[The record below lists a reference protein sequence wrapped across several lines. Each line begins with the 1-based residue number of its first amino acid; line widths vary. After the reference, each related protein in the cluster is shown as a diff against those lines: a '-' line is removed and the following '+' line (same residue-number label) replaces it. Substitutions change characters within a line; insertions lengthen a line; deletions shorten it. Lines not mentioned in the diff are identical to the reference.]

1 MQSTPEQPTL
11 WESGQVAPRILRV
24 SDLNRRVRALL
35 DSDATLADVWV
46 EGEISQPSFPPSGHC
61 FFTLKDG
68 ASQVRAVMFREELAR
83 AVVRP
88 KHGMQVVI
96 HGRVRA
102 YEPQGIYQLYAYEI
116 TPAGA
121 GDLHAQYVALRVKL
135 AAEGLFEATRKRP
148 LPRWPRRIGVVTSPI
163 GAVWRDIGNVMRRR
177 YPFVE
182 LVLSPSLVQGPTAAP
197 AIVRALQRLYAQ
209 PDLDVVILA
218 RGGGSLE
225 DLWPFN
231 DERVVRAVVASP
243 IPLIVGVGHESDVT
257 LSDFAA
263 DVRAPTPSAAAELAV
278 PDASQLLTV
287 LARLR
292 ERASTALLN
301 AAAQRRRLLTNEERA
316 LAAHAPNLEAARQ
329 QAAELVDRG
338 HRALAARIRRE
349 EATLNGLRDALR
361 ALGPHATLQRGY
373 AVARLASGE
382 IVRSPD
388 QATVGDGLEVVV
400 ARGSLGT
407 RVERVTLDGGEEL
420 L

>member
-121 GDLHAQYVALRVKL
+121 GDLHAQYEALRVKL

-278 PDASQLLTV
+278 PDGSQLLTV

>member
-1 MQSTPEQPTL
+1 MSQQPTL
-11 WESGQVAPRILRV
+11 WESAQVAPRILRV

-35 DSDATLADVWV
+35 DSDTTLADVWV

-68 ASQVRAVMFREELAR
+68 ASQIRAVMFREELAR

-102 YEPQGIYQLYAYEI
+102 YEPQGIYQLYAYEL

-121 GDLHAQYVALRVKL
+121 GDLHAQYEALRVKL
-135 AAEGLFEATRKRP
+135 AGEGLFDAGRKRE

-177 YPFVE
+177 YPMVE

-231 DERVVRAVVASP
+231 DERVVRCVVASP
-243 IPLIVGVGHESDVT
+243 IPVVVGVGHESDVT
-257 LSDFAA
+257 LADFAA

-278 PDASQLLTV
+278 PDGSQLLAV

-292 ERASTALLN
+292 ERASTALLG
-301 AAAQRRRLLTNEERA
+301 AAAQRRRLLTSEERA

-349 EATLNGLRDALR
+349 DATLNGLRDALR

-373 AVARLASGE
+373 AVARLATGE

-388 QATVGDGLEVVV
+388 QAIVGDGLEVVV
-400 ARGSLGT
+400 AHGSLGT
-407 RVERVTLDGGEEL
+407 RVERVTPDGGEEL

>member
-1 MQSTPEQPTL
+1 MSQQPTL
-11 WESGQVAPRILRV
+11 WESAQVAPRILRV

-35 DSDATLADVWV
+35 DSDTTLADVWV

-88 KHGMQVVI
+88 THGMQVVI

-121 GDLHAQYVALRVKL
+121 GDLHAQYEALRVRL
-135 AAEGLFEATRKRP
+135 AGEGLFDANRKRQ

-177 YPFVE
+177 YPLVE

-209 PDLDVVILA
+209 ADLDLVILA

-231 DERVVRAVVASP
+231 DERVVRCIVAAP
-243 IPLIVGVGHESDVT
+243 IPVVVGVGHESDVS
-257 LSDFAA
+257 LADFAA

-278 PDASQLLTV
+278 PDGSQLLAV

-292 ERASTALLN
+292 ERASTALLAQ
-301 AAAQRRRLLTNEERA
+301 AAARRRLLSQEERA
-316 LAAHAPNLEAARQ
+316 LVAHSPNLEAARQ
-329 QAAELVDRG
+329 QVAELVDRG
-338 HRALAARIRRE
+338 HRALVGRVGRE
-349 EATLNGLRDALR
+349 RATLQGLRGGLR
-361 ALGPHATLQRGY
+361 ALGPTATLERGY
-373 AVARLASGE
+373 AIARLASGE
-382 IVRSPD
+382 IVRAPE
-388 QATVGDGLEVVV
+388 QVHVGEALEVVV
-400 ARGSLGT
+400 AQGSLGT
-407 RVERVTLDGGEEL
+407 RVERVTPDGGEEL

>member
-1 MQSTPEQPTL
+1 MQSPPQQPTL
-11 WESGQVAPRILRV
+11 WESPQVAPRILRV

-35 DSDATLADVWV
+35 DSDGTLADVWV

-68 ASQVRAVMFREELAR
+68 ASQIRAVMFREELAR
-83 AVVRP
+83 SVVRP
-88 KHGMQVVI
+88 THGMQVVI

-121 GDLHAQYVALRVKL
+121 GDLHAQYEALRVKL
-135 AAEGLFEATRKRP
+135 AAEGLFDAGRKRQ

-209 PDLDVVILA
+209 PDLDLVILA

-231 DERVVRAVVASP
+231 DERVVRCVVAAP
-243 IPLIVGVGHESDVT
+243 IPVVVGVGHESDVT
-257 LSDFAA
+257 LADFAA

-278 PDASQLLTV
+278 PDGSQLLAV

-292 ERASTALLN
+292 ERASTALLG
-301 AAAQRRRLLTNEERA
+301 AAARRRRLLTGEERA

-349 EATLNGLRDALR
+349 EATLNGLQDALR

-373 AVARLASGE
+373 AVARLGNGE
-382 IVRSPD
+382 IVRD
-388 QATVGDGLEVVV
+388 AEQASIGDGLEVVV
-400 ARGSLGT
+400 AHGSLGT
-407 RVERVTLDGGEEL
+407 RVERVTPDGGEEL

>member
-1 MQSTPEQPTL
+1 MSQQPTL
-11 WESGQVAPRILRV
+11 WESAEVAPRILRV

-35 DSDATLADVWV
+35 DGDSTLADVWV

-68 ASQVRAVMFREELAR
+68 SSQVRAVMFREELGR

-88 KHGMQVVI
+88 QHGMQVVI

-121 GDLHAQYVALRVKL
+121 GDLHAQYEALRVKL
-135 AAEGLFEATRKRP
+135 AAEGLFDAGRKRE
-148 LPRWPRRIGVVTSPI
+148 LPHWPRRIGVATSPV
-163 GAVWRDIGNVMRRR
+163 GVVWRDIANVMRRR
-177 YPFVE
+177 YPLVE
-182 LVLSPSLVQGPTAAP
+182 LVLSPTLVQGPTAPP
-197 AIVRALQRLYAQ
+197 AIVRALQRLYA
-209 PDLDVVILA
+209 DTSLDVVILA

-231 DERVVRAVVASP
+231 DERVVRCVVASP
-243 IPLIVGVGHESDVT
+243 LPVVVGVGHESDVT
-257 LSDFAA
+257 LADFAA

-278 PDASQLLTV
+278 PDASQLLAV

-292 ERASTALLN
+292 ERASTALL
-301 AAAQRRRLLTNEERA
+301 ARAGDRRRLLNAEERA

-338 HRALAARIRRE
+338 HRALVGRVGRE
-349 EATLNGLRDALR
+349 QTRLAGLRDGLR
-361 ALGPHATLQRGY
+361 ALGPRATLERGY

-382 IVRSPD
+382 IVRSAE
-388 QATVGDGLEVVV
+388 QAHAGDPLEVVV
-400 ARGSLGT
+400 AHGSLGA
-407 RVERVTLDGGEEL
+407 RVERITPDAGEEL

>member
-1 MQSTPEQPTL
+1 MQSPSQQPTL
-11 WESGQVAPRILRV
+11 WESPQVAPRILRV

-35 DSDATLADVWV
+35 DSDGTLADVWV

-68 ASQVRAVMFREELAR
+68 ASQIRAVMFREELGR
-83 AVVRP
+83 AIVRP
-88 KHGMQVVI
+88 GHGMQVVI

-121 GDLHAQYVALRVKL
+121 GDLHAQYEALRVKL
-135 AAEGLFEATRKRP
+135 AAEGLFDAGRKRQ

-209 PDLDVVILA
+209 PDLDLVILA

-231 DERVVRAVVASP
+231 DERVVRCVVAAP
-243 IPLIVGVGHESDVT
+243 IPVVVGVGHESDVT
-257 LSDFAA
+257 LADFAA

-278 PDASQLLTV
+278 PDGSQLLAV

-292 ERASTALLN
+292 ERASTALLG
-301 AAAQRRRLLTNEERA
+301 AAARRRRLLTGEERA

-349 EATLNGLRDALR
+349 EATLNGLQDALR

-373 AVARLASGE
+373 AVARLGNGE
-382 IVRSPD
+382 IVRD
-388 QATVGDGLEVVV
+388 AEQASIGDGLEVVV
-400 ARGSLGT
+400 AHGSLGT
-407 RVERVTLDGGEEL
+407 RVERVTPDGGEEL

>member
-1 MQSTPEQPTL
+1 MQPSPEQPTL
-11 WESGQVAPRILRV
+11 WSTAPAAPRILRV

-35 DSDATLADVWV
+35 GGDRALADVWV
-46 EGEISQPSFPPSGHC
+46 EGEISQPTFPPSGHC

-68 ASQVRAVMFREELAR
+68 ASQVRAVMFREELGR

-88 KHGMQVVI
+88 QHGMQVVI

-121 GDLHAQYVALRVKL
+121 GDLHAQYEALRVKL
-135 AAEGLFEATRKRP
+135 AAEGLFDAARKRE
-148 LPRWPRRIGVVTSPI
+148 LPRWPRRIGVVTSPV

-177 YPFVE
+177 YPMVE
-182 LVLSPSLVQGPTAAP
+182 LVLSPSLVQGAAAAP

-209 PDLDVVILA
+209 PGLDLVILA

-231 DERVVRAVVASP
+231 DERVVRSVVAA
-243 IPLIVGVGHESDVT
+243 PLPVVVGVGHESDVT
-257 LSDFAA
+257 LADFAA

-278 PDASQLLTV
+278 PDASQLLAV
-287 LARLR
+287 LGRLR
-292 ERASTALLN
+292 ERARTALSTRV
-301 AAAQRRRLLTNEERA
+301 ADRRRLLTNEGRA
-316 LAAHAPNLEAARQ
+316 LTAHAPNLEAARQ

-338 HRALAARIRRE
+338 HRALQGRVERE
-349 EATLNGLRDALR
+349 LTRLVGMHDALR
-361 ALGPHATLQRGY
+361 ALGPAATLERGY

-382 IVRSPD
+382 IIRSPD
-388 QATVGDGLEVVV
+388 QAAVGGEVEVVV
-400 ARGSLGT
+400 AHGSLGT
-407 RVERVTLDGGEEL
+407 RVERLTIDGGDNL